1 MKGIGMGAFG
11 AFRRRQKPTKKCNR
25 CGLRYTI
32 DNEECPHC
40 SGLSD
45 GEVKNLKQRFILEQI
60 ANSRLGTKML
70 LAAIVLLMFL
80 ILFMAI

>member
-11 AFRRRQKPTKKCNR
+11 AFRRQQKPTKKCKR
-25 CGLRYTI
+25 CGLRYTV
-32 DNEECPHC
+32 DKEECPHC

-70 LAAIVLLMFL
+70 LAAIVLLMLL
-80 ILFMAI
+80 ILVIAI